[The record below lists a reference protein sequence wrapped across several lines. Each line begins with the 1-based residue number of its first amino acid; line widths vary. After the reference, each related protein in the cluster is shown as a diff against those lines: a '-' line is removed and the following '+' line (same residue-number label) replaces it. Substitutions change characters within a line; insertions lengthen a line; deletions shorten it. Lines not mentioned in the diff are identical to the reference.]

1 MMLFRLNKE
10 TVFRV
15 CSNSTE
21 NRNLICKKNSILL
34 LINRELKSVDWN
46 NEKVLK
52 NKFYVNGSIVEFYED
67 YLFEEYMEKINE
79 L

>member
-1 MMLFRLNKE
+1 MLFRLNKE

-15 CSNSTE
+15 CSDSVE
-21 NRNLICKKNSILL
+21 SKNLICKKNSILL
-34 LINRELKSVDWN
+34 LIDRELKSVDWN

-52 NKFYVNGSIVEFYED
+52 NKFYVNGNIVEFYED